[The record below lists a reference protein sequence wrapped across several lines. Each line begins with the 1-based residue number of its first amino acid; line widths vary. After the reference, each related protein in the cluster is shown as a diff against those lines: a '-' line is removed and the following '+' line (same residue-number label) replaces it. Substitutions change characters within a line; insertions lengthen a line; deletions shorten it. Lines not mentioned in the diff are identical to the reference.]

1 MSKKVLGFT
10 SRKWTAFWLGCLV
23 GAVVAGLAVCRGGG
37 LGRTGLGSGAAG
49 AVVSSH
55 GALVDPARVCGP
67 K

>member
-23 GAVVAGLAVCRGGG
+23 GAVVAGLAGGWG
-37 LGRTGLGSGAAG
+37 WGPRRTGLGSGAAG

-55 GALVDPARVCGP
+55 GALVNPARVCGP